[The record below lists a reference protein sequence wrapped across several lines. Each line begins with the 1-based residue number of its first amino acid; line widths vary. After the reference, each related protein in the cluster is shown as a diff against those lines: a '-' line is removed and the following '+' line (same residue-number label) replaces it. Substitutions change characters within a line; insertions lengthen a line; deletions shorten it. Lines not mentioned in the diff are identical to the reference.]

1 MKYKWIVK
9 NAYINFKLNN
19 LYMLIN
25 PSHKIYL
32 KKDMC
37 YCFEI
42 YIKYRIFNNCILVCD
57 MLDNWWKLISS
68 TLHLDKS
75 HIKYNYLS
83 NTFIVSDFELGI
95 KLESNLLTK
104 FNFEFYNGLILNQLS
119 ITNGL
124 SLKRENYNKSLKFS
138 NCKFNKEFCI
148 ARINISKQIVFE
160 NIYFLENV
168 FIEWVNF
175 NENSCLRFFKCNFKK
190 QCNFKYNI
198 FYNEIDFLDIYAKEL
213 ILEQNIFNKFLYIQN
228 STINNINLWKNKFK
242 NRCYFMDSVFGN
254 KNNENIKLNFSN
266 AHFEDNAYF
275 NNSEFYSYAD
285 FHECEFDDI
294 ACFYG
299 VKFYKAPNFSACYFK
314 EPKAVNL
321 INVDIDKLDFK
332 SVEKY
337 IEDNYKDE
345 SYKNET
351 KGIQDEKEIFKI
363 QNEYRLRYAKNLKD
377 SFRVIKDVLITQNNT
392 LEAQEWHK
400 LELYAKEKELE
411 IQLSKNKND
420 NLKKESKN
428 QVYNPKDYEK
438 FNYSK
443 IISLIIFLLKTIGYL
458 SVNILIIIEL
468 VLVAP
473 FFTIMFYCVYVV
485 FFIYKIL
492 TFILKSFYPL
502 DINKFIIFWRIKFN
516 KIKRKLIV
524 SGRKMLDFTLWFD
537 CVLLQVYRN
546 TSNHHTNFLKILNFT
561 ILMISLY
568 AFMGFVFS
576 KTINFISSFN
586 SVSIIIANYFILFAL
601 IMVFFNVKRQ
611 LYQQG
616 SILFFGIFG
625 IFIILMM
632 SFLLPVYI
640 PTFCFLVYFASILFF
655 YLLFLCEIKLFVFI
669 LRLVAYGCLI
679 VVIILKPQLINP
691 FVGIF
696 SSDKLYE
703 SKFEKRLNDLNT
715 SAIINL
721 ASILQNDFNLHLKD
735 QNISFTELNSA
746 KALIIANKEKLKEI
760 LSKVYNDKY
769 VSDYKKV
776 LNELEN
782 NTSNV
787 KNIIEEIDNKN
798 NNSVVSAQ
806 LNKFLKLNFNQ
817 EIDILYAIKSN
828 FSISEK
834 LSPEQ
839 MALFDQKDSQ
849 DKLKSVLA
857 LLKFKSSF
865 EGILKIINQDEITE
879 NTIKSTGV
887 LYGIILL
894 LCIFSLQKTAR
905 KNSIVPS

>member
-1 MKYKWIVK
+1 MEEKIKQAIENIAK
-9 NAYINFKLNN
+9 NLEVHKEYIRFDNTEQIYIIEDYLDN
-19 LYMLIN
+19 
-25 PSHKIYL
+25 KIIEI
-32 KKDMC
+32 KKD
-37 YCFEI
+37 
-42 YIKYRIFNNCILVCD
+42 IKF
-57 MLDNWWKLISS
+57 DNLM
-68 TLHLDKS
+68 D
-75 HIKYNYLS
+75 YP
-83 NTFIVSDFELGI
+83 
-95 KLESNLLTK
+95 
-104 FNFEFYNGLILNQLS
+104 
-119 ITNGL
+119 
-124 SLKRENYNKSLKFS
+124 LKFS
-138 NCKFNKEFCI
+138 YCN
-148 ARINISKQIVFE
+148 
-160 NIYFLENV
+160 FLETVIGWNKTFKEKIIFKEVV
-168 FIEWVNF
+168 FCKVVNF
-175 NENSCLRFFKCNFKK
+175 SFSIFDKNINFSNVKFEDKLYFEKCQFKEKFEFFG
-190 QCNFKYNI
+190 
-198 FYNEIDFLDIYAKEL
+198 
-213 ILEQNIFNKFLYIQN
+213 
-228 STINNINLWKNKFK
+228 INNLKVEFNNSLFEKEVYFGKEINDKNIEKSNSFGSCSFEYANFSNCYFK
-242 NRCYFMDSVFGN
+242 NEVYF
-254 KNNENIKLNFSN
+254 KNNEFKQVFFRNSKFN
-266 AHFEDNAYF
+266 DNVYF
-275 NNSEFYSYAD
+275 NNSVFKDYTD
-285 FHECEFDDI
+285 FHECEFEKT

-299 VKFYKAPNFSACYFK
+299 VRFDKAPNFSACYFK

-351 KGIQDEKEIFKI
+351 KGIQDKKEFFKI
-363 QNEYRLRYAKNLKD
+363 KNKHKLRYAKNLKD

-576 KTINFISSFN
+576 KTINFILSFN
-586 SVSIIIANYFILFAL
+586 SVSIIIASYIILL
-601 IMVFFNVKRQ
+601 VFTLMLVNVKKQ
-611 LYQQG
+611 LYQYG
-616 SILFFGIFG
+616 VILIFMLCGAFTISMILF
-625 IFIILMM
+625 L
-632 SFLLPVYI
+632 SSEYI
-640 PTFCFLVYFASILFF
+640 SIFCFLIYFLGVLIFYLFF
-655 YLLFLCEIKLFVFI
+655 ICKIKLFIFLVRFFAYMIFI
-669 LRLVAYGCLI
+669 AT
-679 VVIILKPQLINP
+679 IITKPQFINP
-691 FVGIF
+691 FTGVF

-715 SAIINL
+715 SAIM
-721 ASILQNDFNLHLKD
+721 ILTDISQDNFNLPSKD
-735 QNISFTELNSA
+735 QNISLTELNSA

-806 LNKFLKLNFNQ
+806 LNKFLKLNFSQ

-849 DKLKSVLA
+849 DKLKSVLT

-865 EGILKIINQDEITE
+865 EGILEVINQDEIIQ
-879 NTIKSTGV
+879 NIIKSTSV
-887 LYGIILL
+887 LYSIILL

>member
-1 MKYKWIVK
+1 MERNIHNIELEIPNSGIFIMGLENENLIISLDLAKFECKKKLNAGELAKPLHPYIIYEVLEKNNKNNFNDVKIIDKIEDENNIIYYFNFRLILKENEDNKNKEALKTLSFMQNFIPAYFFSYQIIGDSKAIPKNVLEYLKNRYGYEGKNYKSIFKKEVYINCNCFERLNFSHCEFESKVSLRFLKDNKYK
-9 NAYINFKLNN
+9 
-19 LYMLIN
+19 
-25 PSHKIYL
+25 
-32 KKDMC
+32 
-37 YCFEI
+37 
-42 YIKYRIFNNCILVCD
+42 
-57 MLDNWWKLISS
+57 
-68 TLHLDKS
+68 
-75 HIKYNYLS
+75 
-83 NTFIVSDFELGI
+83 
-95 KLESNLLTK
+95 
-104 FNFEFYNGLILNQLS
+104 EFHNGVD
-119 ITNGL
+119 
-124 SLKRENYNKSLKFS
+124 FS
-138 NCKFNKEFCI
+138 NCIFKNEVDFSYFASGTPLPDNKYYNNAQNTLFKDCI
-148 ARINISKQIVFE
+148 FENKVDFHNSKITN
-160 NIYFLENV
+160 NIYFN
-168 FIEWVNF
+168 
-175 NENSCLRFFKCNFKK
+175 
-190 QCNFKYNI
+190 
-198 FYNEIDFLDIYAKEL
+198 
-213 ILEQNIFNKFLYIQN
+213 
-228 STINNINLWKNKFK
+228 
-242 NRCYFMDSVFGN
+242 
-254 KNNENIKLNFSN
+254 N
-266 AHFEDNAYF
+266 AHFKDYV
-275 NNSEFYSYAD
+275 D
-285 FHECEFDDI
+285 FHECEFEKT
-294 ACFYG
+294 ASFYG
-299 VKFYKAPNFSACYFK
+299 VRFEKVPNFSACYFK

-321 INVDIDKLDFK
+321 TNVNIDKLDFK
-332 SVEKY
+332 SLEQY

-363 QNEYRLRYAKNLKD
+363 QNEHQLRYAKNLKD
-377 SFRVIKDVLITQNNT
+377 SFRVIKDVLITQNNK
-392 LEAQEWHK
+392 LEVQEWHK

-443 IISLIIFLLKTIGYL
+443 IIPLIIFLLKIIGHL
-458 SVNILIIIEL
+458 SVNILIFVEL

-492 TFILKSFYPL
+492 TFILKPFYPL

-524 SGRKMLDFTLWFD
+524 SGRKMLDFTLWSD

-576 KTINFISSFN
+576 KTINFILSLN
-586 SVSIIIANYFILFAL
+586 SVSIIIASYIILLVFAL
-601 IMVFFNVKRQ
+601 MLVNVKKQ
-611 LYQQG
+611 LYQYAVILIFMLCG
-616 SILFFGIFG
+616 AFTISMILF
-625 IFIILMM
+625 L
-632 SFLLPVYI
+632 SSEYI
-640 PTFCFLVYFASILFF
+640 SIFCFLIYFLGVLIFYLFF
-655 YLLFLCEIKLFVFI
+655 ICKIKLFIFLVRFFAYMIFI
-669 LRLVAYGCLI
+669 AT
-679 VVIILKPQLINP
+679 IITKPQFINP
-691 FVGIF
+691 FTGVF

-703 SKFEKRLNDLNT
+703 SQFEKSLNDLNA
-715 SAIINL
+715 SAIVNL
-721 ASILQNDFNLHLKD
+721 ASILQSDFNLHLKD

-806 LNKFLKLNFNQ
+806 LNKFLKLNFSQ

>member
-1 MKYKWIVK
+1 MERNIHNIELEIPNSGIFIMGLENENLIISLDLAKFECKKKLNAGELAKPLHPYIIYEVLEKNNKNNFNDVKIIDKIEDENNIIYYFNFRLILKENEDNKNKEALKTLSFMQNFIPAYFFSYQIIGDSKAIPKNVLEYLKNRYGYEGKNYKSIFKKEVYINCNCFERLNFSHCEFESKVSLRFLKDNKYK
-9 NAYINFKLNN
+9 
-19 LYMLIN
+19 
-25 PSHKIYL
+25 
-32 KKDMC
+32 
-37 YCFEI
+37 
-42 YIKYRIFNNCILVCD
+42 
-57 MLDNWWKLISS
+57 
-68 TLHLDKS
+68 
-75 HIKYNYLS
+75 
-83 NTFIVSDFELGI
+83 
-95 KLESNLLTK
+95 
-104 FNFEFYNGLILNQLS
+104 EFHNGVD
-119 ITNGL
+119 
-124 SLKRENYNKSLKFS
+124 FS
-138 NCKFNKEFCI
+138 NCIFKNEVDFSYFASGTPLTDNKYYNNAQNTLFKDCI
-148 ARINISKQIVFE
+148 FENKVDFHNSKITN
-160 NIYFLENV
+160 NIYFN
-168 FIEWVNF
+168 
-175 NENSCLRFFKCNFKK
+175 
-190 QCNFKYNI
+190 
-198 FYNEIDFLDIYAKEL
+198 
-213 ILEQNIFNKFLYIQN
+213 
-228 STINNINLWKNKFK
+228 
-242 NRCYFMDSVFGN
+242 
-254 KNNENIKLNFSN
+254 N
-266 AHFEDNAYF
+266 AHFKDYV
-275 NNSEFYSYAD
+275 D
-285 FHECEFDDI
+285 FHECEFEKT
-294 ACFYG
+294 ASFYG
-299 VKFYKAPNFSACYFK
+299 VRFEKVPNFSACYFK

-321 INVDIDKLDFK
+321 TNVNIDKLDFK
-332 SVEKY
+332 SLEQY

-363 QNEYRLRYAKNLKD
+363 QNEHQLRYAKNLKD
-377 SFRVIKDVLITQNNT
+377 SFRVIKDVLITQNNK
-392 LEAQEWHK
+392 LEVQEWHK

-443 IISLIIFLLKTIGYL
+443 IIPLIIFLLKIIGHL
-458 SVNILIIIEL
+458 SVNILIFVEL

-492 TFILKSFYPL
+492 TFILKPFYPL

-524 SGRKMLDFTLWFD
+524 SGRKMLDFTLWSD

-576 KTINFISSFN
+576 KTINFILSLN
-586 SVSIIIANYFILFAL
+586 SVSIIIASYIILLVFAL
-601 IMVFFNVKRQ
+601 MLVNVKKQ
-611 LYQQG
+611 LYQYAVILIFMLCG
-616 SILFFGIFG
+616 AFTISMILF
-625 IFIILMM
+625 L
-632 SFLLPVYI
+632 SSEYI
-640 PTFCFLVYFASILFF
+640 SIFCFLIYFLGVLIFYLFF
-655 YLLFLCEIKLFVFI
+655 ICKIKLFIFLVRFFAYMIFI
-669 LRLVAYGCLI
+669 AT
-679 VVIILKPQLINP
+679 IITKPQFINP
-691 FVGIF
+691 FTGVF

-703 SKFEKRLNDLNT
+703 SQFEKSLNDLNA
-715 SAIINL
+715 SAIVNL

-806 LNKFLKLNFNQ
+806 LNKFLKLNFSQ